1 VNLSLRALHR
11 LVPGLSGTPEE
22 IAARLRDADIGVARI
37 APLAEL
43 LRPVVV
49 GRVESVTQHPNA
61 DRLRVCV
68 VNEGAEAMR
77 QIVTGASN
85 VAAGASYPLIR
96 AGTTLPSGVK
106 IRKGKLRGEV
116 SEGMLGSAI
125 ELELGDEKEGLM
137 TLAGDPA
144 PGTPLPEVVRVEGT
158 VFVLEGE
165 PTEEEVRAAL
175 APAGTAG
182 A

>member
-1 VNLSLRALHR
+1 MNLSLRALHR

-22 IAARLRDADIGVARI
+22 IAARLRGADIAVARVV
-37 APLAEL
+37 PLAEL

-49 GRVESVTQHPNA
+49 GRVEAVTQHPNA
-61 DRLRVCV
+61 DRLRVCT
-68 VNEGAEAMR
+68 VNDGTEATR

-85 VAAGASYPLIR
+85 VAEGASYPLIR
-96 AGTTLPSGVK
+96 AGTTLPNGVK

-144 PGTPLPEVVRVEGT
+144 PGTPLPEVVPAEGV

-165 PTEEEVRAAL
+165 PTEEEIRRAL
-175 APAGTAG
+175 GG
-182 A
+182 